1 MKKTGRTPPLGLRQ
15 KNKLDKLRRIKSAA
29 AELFSKKGFDEAT
42 TRDIANRAHVGKGTI
57 FLYAKDKRALV
68 FLLYDEELN
77 TIRSNAL
84 KRIKP
89 DSPPLEQLVSM
100 LSVFYEEFAKNVV
113 LSRIMLKELLFYQGP
128 HEKDHRPHGLRVIF
142 DIAELVS
149 QAQKNGSIGSTEDPF
164 WIANYIY
171 NTHQGALRAW
181 LWHDDPKVAEGV
193 AALRR
198 LLFLVFQGLESVTSE
213 RNDRKPKLVS

>member
-1 MKKTGRTPPLGLRQ
+1 MKKARTPPLGLRQ
-15 KNKLDKLRRIKSAA
+15 KNKLDKLRRIKAAA
-29 AELFSKKGFDEAT
+29 AELFSKKGFDDAT
-42 TRDIANRAHVGKGTI
+42 TRDIAQRAHVGKGTI

-68 FLLYDEELN
+68 FLLYDEELS

-84 KRIKP
+84 RRIKP
-89 DSPPLEQLVSM
+89 DASLSEQLVSM
-100 LSVFYEEFAKNVV
+100 LSVFYEEFSQNIA

-142 DIAELVS
+142 DIAELVAK
-149 QAQKNGSIGSTEDPF
+149 AQQNGSIVCKEDSF

-181 LWHDDPKVAEGV
+181 LWDDEPNVAEGV
-193 AALRR
+193 ANLRR
-198 LLFLVFQGLESVTSE
+198 LLSLVFEGLGNTASE
-213 RNDRKPKLVS
+213 RNDRKPKLAG